1 MSHSDKLGFFFSK
14 SLHIEANYDNYLFM
28 SRRLKMIVGCMIDLA
43 SIGENRAVQN
53 RTKTG
58 GEKSG

>member
-1 MSHSDKLGFFFSK
+1 MSHSGKLGFFFSNC
-14 SLHIEANYDNYLFM
+14 LHIEANYDNYLFM